1 MNFSNRR
8 DIVFLVLAGF
18 FITNAIIAELIGGK
32 LIQFFGLFTQSIGI
46 ILWPII
52 FILTDLIN
60 EHFGKDGVKKLTYI
74 TVGLISFAFIVLSI
88 AINIPATPFSPV
100 NNEVFKTVFGQSQ
113 WIIVGSIIAF
123 LISQLVDVYTFLFF
137 KKITGNKFIWLRA
150 TGSTLISQLVDT
162 FVVQYIAFVLP
173 SKWTLD
179 EFITNASYGYAF
191 KLIIAIALIPLIY
204 VGHALINKFLEKYP
218 CLIEYLGEANSYIK
232 IYFPSEKIFITQEAS
247 RYTADFLNQEKI
259 NNLKKC
265 DKMLKDSVS
274 LLEEDIN

>member
-1 MNFSNRR
+1 MDFKNRK

-18 FITNAIIAELIGGK
+18 FITNALIAELIGGK

-46 ILWPII
+46 ILWPIV

-60 EHFGKDGVKKLTYI
+60 EHFGKDGVKKLTYV
-74 TVGLISFAFIVLSI
+74 TVGLISFAFIILTI
-88 AINIPATPFSPV
+88 AIKIPATTFSPI

-179 EFITNASYGYAF
+179 EFITNASYGYTF

-204 VGHALINKFLEKYP
+204 VGHALINKFLEKSKV
-218 CLIEYLGEANSYIK
+218 A
-232 IYFPSEKIFITQEAS
+232 TH
-247 RYTADFLNQEKI
+247 
-259 NNLKKC
+259 
-265 DKMLKDSVS
+265 
-274 LLEEDIN
+274 

>member
-1 MNFSNRR
+1 MNFSNRK

-74 TVGLISFAFIVLSI
+74 TVGLISFAFIILSI
-88 AINIPATPFSPV
+88 AIKIPATSFSPV

-123 LISQLVDVYTFLFF
+123 LISQLVDVYMFLFF
-137 KKITGNKFIWLRA
+137 KKITGNKFIWFRA

-173 SKWTLD
+173 AKWTFN
-179 EFITNASYGYAF
+179 EFMTNASYGYVF
-191 KLIIAIALIPLIY
+191 KLFIAIALIPLIY
-204 VGHALINKFLEKYP
+204 IGHFFINKFLEKSKTVR
-218 CLIEYLGEANSYIK
+218 N
-232 IYFPSEKIFITQEAS
+232 
-247 RYTADFLNQEKI
+247 
-259 NNLKKC
+259 
-265 DKMLKDSVS
+265 
-274 LLEEDIN
+274 